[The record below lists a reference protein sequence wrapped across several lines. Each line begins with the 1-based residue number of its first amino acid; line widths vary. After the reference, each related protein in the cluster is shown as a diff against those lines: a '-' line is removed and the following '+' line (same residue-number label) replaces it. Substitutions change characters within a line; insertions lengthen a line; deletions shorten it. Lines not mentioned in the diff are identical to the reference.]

1 MNRPNLRRWIVR
13 ALILAALVGAGF
25 VLREPVTCFVF
36 MRSLPDEVILYRASD
51 GVRIMS
57 LDGAGRC
64 PIAIG
69 ESFHTPAGSPDGR
82 HIVFFDDGGDGADLR
97 GQLIVMDMQTGAQ
110 TPISAPDLGFDWL
123 RLVPPAWSP
132 DGERLVFSGVSI
144 QSGTFSLYTWSRADG
159 VRPIPNTEGALKP
172 LWSPDGARI
181 SFITL
186 AERTRDMR
194 TWQLHTI
201 RPDGSSR
208 RTLADD
214 LLDAL
219 AKIFTEDL
227 TTLTPVFWLPDGGIA
242 YVSRT
247 AELVLLDADT
257 GERQR
262 ESILERASFSY
273 ALSPDGAQ
281 LAMLE
286 FATDVQED
294 AAALEYIVTVLDIGA
309 QSDAEVREV
318 LRTTDV
324 YLFGSLIGWTPD
336 GANLLY
342 LGDERRIQRLPVDG
356 GAPAALDTGTYFTA
370 WRRR

>member
-1 MNRPNLRRWIVR
+1 MNRSNLRRWIVR
-13 ALILAALVGAGF
+13 ALILAALAAAGF

-36 MRSLPDEVILYRASD
+36 MRALPEQTILYRAAD

-69 ESFHTPAGSPDGR
+69 EAYYTPAGSPDGR
-82 HIVFFDDGGDGADLR
+82 HIVFFDDGPDDVR

-144 QSGTFSLYTWSRADG
+144 QSGAFSLYLWSRAEG
-159 VRPIPNTEGALKP
+159 VRPIPDTEGALKP

-186 AERTRDMR
+186 VSQTQEGR

-201 RPDGSSR
+201 RPDGSDR
-208 RTLADD
+208 RALADD
-214 LLDAL
+214 LLDAF
-219 AKIFTEDL
+219 ASIFTQDF
-227 TTLTPVFWLPDGGIA
+227 TTLSPVFWLPDGGIA
-242 YVSRT
+242 YVRAT
-247 AELVLLDADT
+247 DDAGARALVLLDSET
-257 GERQR
+257 GERRR
-262 ESILERASFSY
+262 EIILERASFSY

-286 FATDVQED
+286 FATDAQED
-294 AAALEYIVTVLDIGA
+294 DAALEYVVTVLDIGA

-318 LRTTDV
+318 LRTQNV
-324 YLFGSLIGWTPD
+324 GLLANLIGWTLD

-342 LGDERRIQRLPVDG
+342 LGGDRHIQRLPVSG
-356 GAPAALDTGTYFTA
+356 GAPAALDTGSFFA
-370 WRRR
+370 A